1 MKAIVA
7 GGALAALLGGAAL
20 GAMTVPAVPALAA
33 DGAALYAQCAGCHG
47 DDGGKAALGAAR
59 PVKGQT
65 AEALYGK
72 LKGYA
77 EGSYGGSKKAV
88 MAGVAKK
95 LSDEDM
101 RALAAHMASL

>member
-1 MKAIVA
+1 MKAMVA
-7 GGALAALLGGAAL
+7 GGALAALLAGAVL
-20 GAMTVPAVPALAA
+20 LVPAAPATAA
-33 DGAALYAQCAGCHG
+33 DGKALYAQCAGCHG
-47 DDGGKAALGAAR
+47 DDGSKAALGAAR

-77 EGSYGGSKKAV
+77 ADSYGGSKKAV

-101 RALAAHMASL
+101 RALAAHMSSF

>member
-1 MKAIVA
+1 MKVCISGAVLGVLLACAAWVPVA
-7 GGALAALLGGAAL
+7 AG
-20 GAMTVPAVPALAA
+20 TALAA

-47 DDGGKAALGAAR
+47 EDGGKAALGAAR

-77 EGSYGGSKKAV
+77 DGSYGGSKKVV
-88 MAGVAKK
+88 MAGIAKK

-101 RALAAHMASL
+101 RALAAHMASF

>member
-7 GGALAALLGGAAL
+7 GGALAALLAGAAL
-20 GAMTVPAVPALAA
+20 AA
-33 DGAALYAQCAGCHG
+33 GGAALYAQCAGCHG
-47 DDGGKAALGAAR
+47 DDGGKAALGASR

-77 EGSYGGSKKAV
+77 DGSYGGSKKAV

-101 RALAAHMASL
+101 RALAAHMASF

>member
-7 GGALAALLGGAAL
+7 GGALAVLLAGATLA
-20 GAMTVPAVPALAA
+20 APAVPALAA
-33 DGAALYAQCAGCHG
+33 GGAALYAQCAGCHG
-47 DDGGKAALGAAR
+47 DDGGKAALGASR

-77 EGSYGGSKKAV
+77 DGSYGGSKKAV

-101 RALAAHMASL
+101 RALAAHMASF

>member
-7 GGALAALLGGAAL
+7 GAVLGTLLACAAW
-20 GAMTVPAVPALAA
+20 APVTVRTVLAA
-33 DGAALYAQCAGCHG
+33 DGATLYTQCAGCHG
-47 DDGGKAALGAAR
+47 EDGGKAALGAAR

-65 AEALYGK
+65 ADALYGK

-88 MAGVAKK
+88 MVGIAKK
-95 LSDEDM
+95 LSDGDM
-101 RALAAHMASL
+101 RALAAHMASF

>member
-1 MKAIVA
+1 MKVCISGAVL
-7 GGALAALLGGAAL
+7 GALLACAAW
-20 GAMTVPAVPALAA
+20 VPAAVGIARAA
-33 DGAALYAQCAGCHG
+33 DGATLYAQCAGCHG
-47 DDGGKAALGAAR
+47 EDGGKAALGAAR

-77 EGSYGGSKKAV
+77 DGSYGGSKKAV
-88 MAGVAKK
+88 MAGIAKK

-101 RALAAHMASL
+101 RALAAHMASF

>member
-7 GGALAALLGGAAL
+7 GGALAALLAGAAL
-20 GAMTVPAVPALAA
+20 AAPAVPALAA
-33 DGAALYAQCAGCHG
+33 GGAALYAQCAGCHG
-47 DDGGKAALGAAR
+47 DDGGKAALGASR

-101 RALAAHMASL
+101 RALAAHMASF